1 MDNEKINWVQK
12 LSSRTLWITVAAI
25 LGSLAG
31 SIAALSSA
39 SELVQTVGIA
49 CGIGSTAILA
59 GVYVNGEKKLDAARV
74 EANANTVQTI
84 NQTNVTATSA
94 SQKVVEKAF
103 NTDAK
108 AE

>member
-1 MDNEKINWVQK
+1 M
-12 LSSRTLWITVAAI
+12 SA
-25 LGSLAG
+25 
-31 SIAALSSA
+31 A
-39 SELVQTVGIA
+39 SEVVQAIGMA
-49 CGIGSTAILA
+49 CGIISAAILA

-103 NTDAK
+103 STDAK

>member
-1 MDNEKINWVQK
+1 MENEKINWAQK
-12 LSSRTLWITVAAI
+12 LSSRTFWITVAAV

-31 SIAALSSA
+31 SIAALSAA
-39 SELVQTVGIA
+39 SEVVQAIGMA
-49 CGIGSTAILA
+49 CGIIA

-103 NTDAK
+103 STDAK

>member
-1 MDNEKINWVQK
+1 MDNEKINWAQK
-12 LSSRTLWITVAAI
+12 LSSRTFWITVAAI

-31 SIAALSSA
+31 SIAALSAA

-49 CGIGSTAILA
+49 CGIISTAILA
-59 GVYVNGEKKLDAARV
+59 GVYVNGEKKVDAARV
-74 EANANTVQTI
+74 EANTVQTI

-103 NTDAK
+103 GSDAK